1 MEKTKKIILLVEDD
15 KDYLWLLRE
24 GFKSPDLSI
33 IYATNGEDGLAM
45 AEQEKPDLII
55 SDIILPRID
64 GIAMAKKIK
73 EKGIDTPI
81 IFLTNLSDS
90 EHIVEAI
97 KNISAADYIIKS
109 ETHIDQIVARAREK
123 LGMK

>member
-1 MEKTKKIILLVEDD
+1 MEDD

-81 IFLTNLSDS
+81 IFLTNLGDV
-90 EHIVEAI
+90 EHISQAI
-97 KNISAADYIIKS
+97 GTVSETDYIIKS
-109 ETHIDQIVARAREK
+109 DTHINQIVSRAREK